1 MPAHEISFDLHYSF
15 LMIFFVFPNGFTNKN
30 AAIPNFNLVNQQS
43 LDKILK
49 AEMFV
54 HTNGQLRTTH
64 LILDYISISKSF
76 QAPKCVIKVRD
87 PRLHWISIATPSFH
101 TTGPIPEGMLTTDP
115 ILEGIPKVAL
125 PPQHTSEEA
134 TFSHF
139 AITKEEEEKEE
150 KVLEVF
156 DSKDEFDIFNQTL
169 SPEASPGDLCSF
181 SSAQSSNI

>member
-1 MPAHEISFDLHYSF
+1 
-15 LMIFFVFPNGFTNKN
+15 
-30 AAIPNFNLVNQQS
+30 
-43 LDKILK
+43 
-49 AEMFV
+49 
-54 HTNGQLRTTH
+54 
-64 LILDYISISKSF
+64 
-76 QAPKCVIKVRD
+76 
-87 PRLHWISIATPSFH
+87 
-101 TTGPIPEGMLTTDP
+101 MLTTDP

-134 TFSHF
+134 TFSHL